1 MRKNSRSSNNW
12 KIDLQ
17 IPGMNQEMGF
27 AAGIMFSLFLLG
39 GLFIWL
45 FLFASSQTGPV
56 LVLELIVNGIL
67 FLVNVF
73 FICVIGYDGF
83 WNNFK
88 GTYCW
93 AIFLTIVCFRIGG
106 VHFMKSP
113 EDRVN
118 LLCRFVEFLI
128 YIVFSIFAS
137 IIPSALICLF
147 MWLIMS
153 IFGKN

>member
-27 AAGIMFSLFLLG
+27 AAGIMLSLFLLG

-45 FLFASSQTGPV
+45 FLFASSKTGPV
-56 LVLELIVNGIL
+56 LILELLVNGIL
-67 FLVNVF
+67 FLVNLF

-88 GTYCW
+88 GTYCG
-93 AIFLTIVCFRIGG
+93 AIFLTIVGFYVGG
-106 VHFMKSP
+106 VHFLEIP
-113 EDRVN
+113 GDGAD
-118 LLCRFVEFLI
+118 LLYRFVEFLI
-128 YIVFSIFAS
+128 YIVFSVFAS
-137 IIPSALICLF
+137 ILPSVLICLF

-153 IFGKN
+153 VFGKN